1 MEKKLTQRERLDG
14 EMRNLIE
21 EARVILPGVQA
32 LFGFQTIAVFNER
45 FNQLPEYAEVCHL
58 IGLGLVIVTVAMVM
72 TPAVYYRAFG
82 GNVTLAMTRVSARML
97 RGALIPLAVGL
108 SLDMFTVIYMA
119 TSNVL
124 ISILSALGT
133 VLLLGGLWLALPVFE
148 LIRYRQNQ
156 PR

>member
-1 MEKKLTQRERLDG
+1 MEKKLTQREKLDG